1 VFVPGKPFQPSLMFE
16 VKPVIINVAFINVT
30 TKVFRSIV
38 KVSIIRV
45 SLKVIEKISK
55 ILCRK
60 NVASVDRGR
69 KKEKKQT
76 KSLYYKNI
84 RDS

>member
-1 VFVPGKPFQPSLMFE
+1 MLQIKYLE
-16 VKPVIINVAFINVT
+16 VLSKCP
-30 TKVFRSIV
+30 
-38 KVSIIRV
+38 IIRV

-69 KKEKKQT
+69 KKEKKKT
-76 KSLYYKNI
+76 KSLYNKNI